1 MESDEDLIN
10 VQTLHS
16 SKGLEYP
23 VVYLVGAAKPPKAT
37 KSAVFHVHDATQDY
51 WCVDVDAMKD
61 EEVGDCARETLQE
74 AVRLLYVGMT
84 RASRR
89 LVLPMFFTEGKKGNA
104 TSYRCANPT
113 VMALWG
119 NAGIRK
125 STEATAQADAVLEN
139 LQVRLAE
146 LPPELVRVREMN
158 RDEAVPVTEVAAAAD
173 ETRLVA
179 APGRA
184 YYPAPK
190 AHPKKM
196 TKRKCGRKTTRRR
209 RKCRKCRCL
218 TLRV

>member
-1 MESDEDLIN
+1 MRYLADMAQMTEILHERGRTHSTLSGLIRRVEAEREEPVGDESDRTPRVESDEDLIN

-119 NAGIRK
+119 NVSIRK

-146 LPPELVRVREMN
+146 LPPELVRVH
-158 RDEAVPVTEVAAAAD
+158 
-173 ETRLVA
+173 LK
-179 APGRA
+179 
-184 YYPAPK
+184 YP
-190 AHPKKM
+190 
-196 TKRKCGRKTTRRR
+196 
-209 RKCRKCRCL
+209 
-218 TLRV
+218 